1 MPDIVQ
7 KHEYILE
14 TDDSQSGSQLDLIAK
29 LNPKWPDHQ
38 NNSSSHQNI
47 QIGFGQLRHSF
58 NLLASFNLI
67 EESKFEKKMQLVIKW
82 SAKSQ
87 KVHIGDGMVAAT

>member
-67 EESKFEKKMQLVIKW
+67 EGSKFEKKCNW
-82 SAKSQ
+82 
-87 KVHIGDGMVAAT
+87 